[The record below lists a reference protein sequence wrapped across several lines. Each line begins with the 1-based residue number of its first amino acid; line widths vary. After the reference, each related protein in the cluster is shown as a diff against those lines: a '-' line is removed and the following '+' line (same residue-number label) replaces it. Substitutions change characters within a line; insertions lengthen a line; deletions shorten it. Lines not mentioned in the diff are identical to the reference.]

1 MAIGVQAILIEISSP
16 GGWVAGFIGVMS
28 LVLGA
33 FGLGVLPVNWAG
45 LIFLATAFV
54 LFILDIKAPTH
65 GALTAAGVAAFIAGA
80 LILFNSPGTPAFQRV
95 SVPLVIGTGLA
106 IAAIFL
112 TIVSFAIA
120 AQRRRVEVG
129 REALI
134 GRTGITKTE
143 LAPTGMVQLGG
154 ELWSAKLED
163 RSQAVPAG
171 QDVEVTGV
179 DGLSLRV
186 RTRDG

>member
-1 MAIGVQAILIEISSP
+1 M
-16 GGWVAGFIGVMS
+16 
-28 LVLGA
+28 
-33 FGLGVLPVNWAG
+33 LPVNWTG

-65 GALTAAGVAAFIAGA
+65 GALTAAGVTSFIAGA

-106 IAAIFL
+106 ISAVFL
-112 TIVSFAIA
+112 TIVTFAVR
-120 AQRRRVEVG
+120 AQRRKVETG

-134 GRTGITKTE
+134 GLTGITKTE
-143 LAPTGMVQLGG
+143 LAPTGMVQVEG
-154 ELWSAKLED
+154 ELWSAKLAD

-171 QDVEVTGV
+171 QDVVVTGV
-179 DGLSLRV
+179 DGLSLEV
-186 RTRDG
+186 RTRGG